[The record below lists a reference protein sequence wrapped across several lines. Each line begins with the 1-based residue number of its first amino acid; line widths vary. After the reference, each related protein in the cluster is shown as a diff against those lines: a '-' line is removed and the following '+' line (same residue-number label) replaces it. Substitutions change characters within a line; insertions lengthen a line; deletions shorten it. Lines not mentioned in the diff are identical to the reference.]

1 LCADFTMRLF
11 TPLYRLFV
19 WAAII
24 LLTASFFTS
33 RQTLD
38 VHLHDTFYIL
48 DLSDLFR
55 ATAFSLFLLWLLYE
69 VNRRLLYSRKFIGFH
84 VVTTLLGLAF
94 FFGTAW
100 WNHKLLRDR
109 TTMSLDDMPST
120 ILWERLVSFSI
131 LLLLAAQVVFILNIV
146 IGLIKG
152 WKRS

>member
-1 LCADFTMRLF
+1 MPLI
-11 TPLYRLFV
+11 TPLYRLFAL
-19 WAAII
+19 AAMA
-24 LLTASFFTS
+24 LLAASFFTS

-38 VHLHDTFYIL
+38 LHLHDTFYIL
-48 DLSDLFR
+48 DLSYLLR
-55 ATAFSLFLLWLLYE
+55 VTAFSLFLLWLLYE

-84 VVTTLLGLAF
+84 VAATLLGIAF

-109 TTMSLDDMPST
+109 TPISLDDMPST

-146 IGLIKG
+146 IGLTKG